1 MLNCV
6 HYELPIDGFKIIN
19 KFRLEGIIIPS
30 LVLKVLIVTK
40 SSTFSGKD
48 CVNFNADDSLPR
60 YSEVRHSSVI
70 VENNECVGIVAF
82 DAIPP
87 EDSLNLEKIATGI
100 YISGG
105 EVKRAPTKKGG
116 KMVMVGWRTDFSRS
130 GKMGNFGRYMHGS
143 RDTVSKCA
151 VSKEEIEVFGDY
163 LTHKLTIIFR
173 NLLPSY
179 VQKLESFIQSGL
191 HSILGTV
198 GSTCLSTVGITLNY
212 YSQPHL
218 DEEDIGAAFITWFMK
233 EIEDEPRNKSGG
245 EFMLPEYGIF
255 FVPKNGSVFGFE
267 TSDI

>member
-130 GKMGNFGRYMHGS
+130 GKMGNFGRYELFLKFVIKYFIYK
-143 RDTVSKCA
+143 TFY
-151 VSKEEIEVFGDY
+151 ILIVFLFCYFADICMVQGI
-163 LTHKLTIIFR
+163 LFQNAQFQKKKLKFLVII
-173 NLLPSY
+173 
-179 VQKLESFIQSGL
+179 
-191 HSILGTV
+191 
-198 GSTCLSTVGITLNY
+198 
-212 YSQPHL
+212 
-218 DEEDIGAAFITWFMK
+218 
-233 EIEDEPRNKSGG
+233 
-245 EFMLPEYGIF
+245 
-255 FVPKNGSVFGFE
+255 
-267 TSDI
+267 